1 MEDAT
6 MTITKLEW
14 HQGHHHR
21 PTGPIAV
28 VRDCLDQDNGA
39 TYWASLPKGMT
50 LSDVID
56 DYVNSAEY
64 DRPCPC
70 SVALYADMQSWEQGG
85 QPLSRKRVVVGAL
98 DE

>member
-1 MEDAT
+1 MEDAA
-6 MTITKLEW
+6 MTTLEW
-14 HQGHHHR
+14 HQEQDAR

-28 VRDCLDQDNGA
+28 VRDCLDEDSGG
-39 TYWASLPKGMT
+39 TYWASVPKGMT
-50 LSDVID
+50 LSEVID

-70 SVALYADMQSWEQGG
+70 SVALYADMRSWEHGG
-85 QPLSRKRVVVGAL
+85 QPFMRKRVVVGAL

>member
-1 MEDAT
+1 MEDAI

-14 HQGHHHR
+14 HQGHHHG
-21 PTGPIAV
+21 PPGPIAV
-28 VRDCLDQDNGA
+28 VRDCIDEDSGA

-70 SVALYADMQSWEQGG
+70 SVALYADMQSWEDGG
-85 QPLSRKRVVVGAL
+85 QPFMRKRVVVGAL